1 MSWIDTNR
9 IKIEN
14 DTKEILQKD
23 QLENF
28 KLNIFKQFQVDLKS
42 EIKTQFYY
50 LKYTNL
56 QPSEIRQFDYWEW
69 QLMVEEMKEYMEKE
83 KEEQEKSEKGQS
95 YKNTPEYKQASD
107 SMRQYGVNPSSPGSS
122 FRTPNF
128 SSTPNSSGFKMPKI

>member
-9 IKIEN
+9 VKTEN
-14 DTKEILQKD
+14 DIKEVLQKD

-28 KLNIFKQFQVDLKS
+28 KSNIFKQFQVDLKS

-83 KEEQEKSEKGQS
+83 KEEQEKAEKGQS

-107 SMRQYGVNPSSPGSS
+107 SMRQYGVNPNSPGSS
-122 FRTPNF
+122 FRTPSF